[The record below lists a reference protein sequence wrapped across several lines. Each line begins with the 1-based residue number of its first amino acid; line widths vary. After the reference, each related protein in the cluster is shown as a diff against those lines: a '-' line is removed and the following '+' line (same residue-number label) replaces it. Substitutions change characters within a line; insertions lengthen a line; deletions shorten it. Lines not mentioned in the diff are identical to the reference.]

1 MPPTGTTHFF
11 SGQGFMPHGMCFLWR
26 PDVLSLHIISDAT
39 IAIAYFSIPFT
50 LFYFVAKRRDLTF
63 QWMFVCFGLFIVACG
78 MTHVMDIVVVWHP
91 LYWLAGSI
99 KAVTALASMGT
110 AILLTRL
117 VPHALRLPSPAA
129 LEAANVALS
138 SEIAERQR
146 AEQAAQSATLLKSQF
161 LANMSHELRT
171 PLNGIIGFCEFLV
184 DEKPGPLNAK
194 QREYL
199 NDVLG
204 SGRHLLDL
212 INDILDLSKVEAGKL
227 SLYAETFSLPK
238 AIEEACA
245 VLKGMADSKGISI
258 HRRVSASLTDVTLD
272 RQRLVQVLYNLLSN
286 AVKFT
291 DAGGEVFVSAE
302 ADARSD
308 LCLRVRDTGVG
319 ILPED
324 LEKLFSEFVQLDSS
338 ASRRQGGTG
347 LGLALTRKIVYAQGG
362 TVSVESARGK
372 GSTFTVVLPLT
383 GTLSLA

>member
-1 MPPTGTTHFF
+1 
-11 SGQGFMPHGMCFLWR
+11 
-26 PDVLSLHIISDAT
+26 
-39 IAIAYFSIPFT
+39 
-50 LFYFVAKRRDLTF
+50 
-63 QWMFVCFGLFIVACG
+63 
-78 MTHVMDIVVVWHP
+78 
-91 LYWLAGSI
+91 
-99 KAVTALASMGT
+99 
-110 AILLTRL
+110 
-117 VPHALRLPSPAA
+117 
-129 LEAANVALS
+129 LETANVALS
-138 SEIAERQR
+138 SEIAERKR
-146 AEQAAQSATLLKSQF
+146 AEKAAQSATLLKSQF

-245 VLKGMADSKGISI
+245 VLKAMADSKGISI
-258 HRRVSASLTDVTLD
+258 HCRVSASLTDVTLD

-291 DAGGEVFVSAE
+291 DAGGEVFVSVE

-319 ILPED
+319 IPPED

-372 GSTFTVVLPLT
+372 GSTFTVVLPLK
-383 GTLSLA
+383 GTLSSA